1 MPKTTRCGGFLGFV
15 NKGEKKARKLTGLKA
30 GRLKDEQANRLTD
43 EKPKENNSN
52 NVQTQ
57 NFASQFR
64 NGKAFE
70 SV

>member
-1 MPKTTRCGGFLGFV
+1 MSNG
-15 NKGEKKARKLTGLKA
+15 LT
-30 GRLKDEQANRLTD
+30 DEQANSLTV

-64 NGKAFE
+64 NGEAL
-70 SV
+70 SVS